1 MKNLSEDIKNTVD
14 KECNEIEK
22 EIFALT
28 ASQVMTDRIIEIITK
43 HISIIMEEI
52 DNGKL

>member
-14 KECNEIEK
+14 KECNGIEK

-28 ASQVMTDRIIEIITK
+28 ASQVMTDRILEIIAK
-43 HISIIMEEI
+43 HISTIVEVIC
-52 DNGKL
+52 NGKL